1 MEKLRI
7 LLADDHSMMCAGLK
21 KILEP
26 CYDVVGSVGDGM
38 ELLKVVKELRPD
50 VVVLDLSMPLLNG
63 LDAARQ
69 LKKMLPHI
77 KLIFLTMNPDSDIA
91 AEALRAG
98 ASAYLLKT
106 SNAPELLQAVHD
118 VVRGISYVTPQIKH
132 ALEET
137 FMRDPK
143 GLQRAKQLTSR
154 QREVLQMLAEGRSM
168 KEIAYLL
175 DISHR
180 TVRFH
185 KAGIMEQLNIATN
198 SELVQYAM
206 KHGIVSAV

>member
-1 MEKLRI
+1 MEQIRI

-26 CYDVVGSVGDGM
+26 RYEVVGSVGDGM

-50 VVVLDLSMPLLNG
+50 VVVLDLAMPLLNG

-69 LKKMLPHI
+69 LKKMQPHI
-77 KLIFLTMNPDSDIA
+77 KLIFLTMNTDSDIA

-106 SNAPELLQAVHD
+106 SKAPELLQAVHN
-118 VVRGISYVTPQIKH
+118 VLRGISYVTPQIKR
-132 ALEET
+132 AMEEI
-137 FMRDPK
+137 FIRDPK
-143 GLQRAKQLTSR
+143 ALQRSKQLTSR

-175 DISHR
+175 EISHR

-185 KAGIMEQLNIATN
+185 KVGIMEQLNITTN

-206 KHGIVSAV
+206 KHGIISSV

>member
-1 MEKLRI
+1 MEHARI

-26 CYDVVGSVGDGM
+26 CYEVVGSVGDGM
-38 ELLKVVKELRPD
+38 ELLRVVKELQPD
-50 VVVLDLSMPLLNG
+50 VVVLDLAMPLLNG

-69 LKKMLPHI
+69 LKKMLPQI
-77 KLIFLTMNPDSDIA
+77 KLVFLTMNTDSDIA

-106 SNAPELLQAVHD
+106 SEAPELLQAVHD
-118 VVRGISYVTPQIKH
+118 VLRGISYVTPETKR
-132 ALEET
+132 AMEET
-137 FMRDPK
+137 FIRDPRA
-143 GLQRAKQLTSR
+143 LQRSKELTSR
-154 QREVLQMLAEGRSM
+154 QREVLQMLAEGRSL
-168 KEIAYLL
+168 KEVAYLL
-175 DISHR
+175 RISHR
-180 TVRFH
+180 TARFH

-206 KHGIVSAV
+206 KHGVISSV